1 MEEKLKNIKLLLLDV
16 DGILTD
22 GSIVINDRGEET
34 KAFHVRDG
42 HGLKLV
48 QRAGVRVG
56 LLTGRES
63 NVVAHRANE
72 LGIDLVIQ
80 GAKDKLEK
88 FEEILKRENLSPEQV
103 AYLGDDLIDLPVL
116 RRSGFSAT
124 AADGVIEVREAVDY
138 VSSLP
143 GGKGVVREVCE
154 LVLRANGSWDQ
165 VTARYH
171 R

>member
-1 MEEKLKNIKLLLLDV
+1 MQEKLKNIKLLLLDV

-22 GSIVINDRGEET
+22 GSIIINDRGEET
-34 KAFHVRDG
+34 KVFHVRDG

-48 QRAGVRVG
+48 QRSGIRVG

-63 NVVAHRANE
+63 GVVAHRSAE

-88 FEEILKRENLSPEQV
+88 FDQLLQQENLKAEQV

-116 RRSGFSAT
+116 RRAGFSAT
-124 AADGVIEVREAVDY
+124 ASDGIVEVREMVDY
-138 VSSLP
+138 VATLP
-143 GGKGVVREVCE
+143 GGRGAVREVCE
-154 LVLRANGSWDQ
+154 LLLRANGAWER
-165 VTARYH
+165 VTARYQ